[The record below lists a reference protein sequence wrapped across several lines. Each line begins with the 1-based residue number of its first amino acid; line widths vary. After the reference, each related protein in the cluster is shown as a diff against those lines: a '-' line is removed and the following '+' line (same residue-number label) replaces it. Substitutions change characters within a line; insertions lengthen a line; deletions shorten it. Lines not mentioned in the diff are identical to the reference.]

1 MRAQFLLD
9 AEQFDEAKVTLETL
23 RGSTSQDSRLMF
35 TLKDY
40 YLQNR
45 RMGVLKSAAI
55 AVRKKRAYKTGRAA

>member
-23 RGSTSQDSRLMF
+23 RRSTSQDSRLMF

-40 YLQNR
+40 YLQI
-45 RMGVLKSAAI
+45 GEWKSLKALLI
-55 AVRKKRAYKTGRAA
+55 QLEKKDL